1 MAFSMILTDRSVR
14 AIAPPIQDGEPS
26 QEGRLVFELIELTLR
41 GLFLGVTIGL
51 VALPISLLFLTTD
64 SVDLAV
70 GPYAVL
76 SGATAMLVGGIGG
89 MVLGVIVAV
98 GASVIV
104 AVISLTL
111 SQPGKQDP
119 ITAVLATFG
128 AASFLESFVL
138 TVYGQNAIVRQ
149 PFKMVWIIAGIRISP
164 QVAINMAVALGI
176 LGILTAVLYGS
187 PFGRAMR
194 ASAINPIGASLAGVP
209 VRTVWFATYLLGG
222 LLAGVAGI
230 LIMNTTGMDYSQGL
244 GFTLGAFGAAILFG
258 LKSPLRAFLGGIGL
272 GLVEAW
278 SAGFVSGAWATA
290 LPLVFIFLL
299 LSGGRM
305 NRAVLAGS
313 RA

>member
-1 MAFSMILTDRSVR
+1 MA
-14 AIAPPIQDGEPS
+14 
-26 QEGRLVFELIELTLR
+26 FELIELTLR

-76 SGATAMLVGGIGG
+76 AGATALLVGGLSG
-89 MVLGVIVAV
+89 MLLGVLAAV

-104 AVISLTL
+104 AIISLRL
-111 SQPGKQDP
+111 SRPGKQEP
-119 ITAVLATFG
+119 IMAVLATFG
-128 AASFLESFVL
+128 AAFFLESFVL
-138 TVYGQNAIVRQ
+138 TYYGQNAIVRQ
-149 PFKMVWIIAGIRISP
+149 PFDMVWSISGIRISP

-176 LGILTAVLYGS
+176 LGILSAVLYAS

-209 VRTVWFATYLLGG
+209 VRAVWFTTYILGG

-230 LIMNTTGMDYSQGL
+230 LILNTTGMDYSQGL

-258 LKSPLRAFLGGIGL
+258 LKSPLRAFAGGIGM
-272 GLVEAW
+272 GLVQAW
-278 SAGFVSGAWATA
+278 SAGYLPGAWATA
-290 LPLVFIFLL
+290 VPLIFIFLV

-305 NRAVLAGS
+305 DRAAFAGS